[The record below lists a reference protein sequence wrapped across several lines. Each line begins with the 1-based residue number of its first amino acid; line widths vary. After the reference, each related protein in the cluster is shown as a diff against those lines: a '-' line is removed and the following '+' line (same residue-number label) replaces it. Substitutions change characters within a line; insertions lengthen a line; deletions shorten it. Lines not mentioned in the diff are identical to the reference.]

1 MRRAAGSPDIASGLR
16 QYGWYASWLR
26 WLKAQFP
33 EGSFWRGA
41 YGIALALVVPLLVV
55 GLLLGTEALG
65 GLVIGKTGG
74 AGGMGWSNTNEGK
87 VIAAAFLDAHNHLV
101 EQVRVL
107 AAKPLPEPVRTSA
120 KAK

>member
-1 MRRAAGSPDIASGLR
+1 MKRFQDKVIIVTGASSGL
-16 QYGWYASWLR
+16 GAATALR
-26 WLKAQFP
+26 
-33 EGSFWRGA
+33 
-41 YGIALALVVPLLVV
+41 LAAD
-55 GLLLGTEALG
+55 EAG
-65 GLVIGKTGG
+65 RG